1 MERFATA
8 IYRIQRGGFEETM
21 ITEKL
26 TYAIDNERQHAL
38 NLRNRI
44 IELNNTPSRFAFLFQ
59 IVGSLMGCLSRCF
72 GRMFPL
78 KIDVVI
84 EKRAVK
90 DYGYFLK
97 TSELDDKTKLLI
109 KSIIADEEL
118 HIKNW
123 QDSIEIL
130 NSKT

>member
-8 IYRIQRGGFEETM
+8 IYRVQKGNSR
-21 ITEKL
+21 EKVIDEKI
-26 TYAIDNERQHAL
+26 TYAIDNEHEYAS

-44 IELNNTPSRFAFLFQ
+44 IELNKNPSPFVFLFQ
-59 IVGSLMGCLSRCF
+59 VAGTLLGLVSRLFSRTCT
-72 GRMFPL
+72 L
-78 KIDVVI
+78 KTDVLI

-90 DYGYFLK
+90 DYSYFLNN
-97 TSELDDKTKLLI
+97 LDERTKLLI

-123 QDSIEIL
+123 QDSIELIRG
-130 NSKT
+130 K

>member
-8 IYRIQRGGFEETM
+8 IYRVQKGNFR
-21 ITEKL
+21 EKVIDEKI
-26 TYAIDNERQHAL
+26 TYAIDNEHEHAS

-44 IELNNTPSRFAFLFQ
+44 IELKKNPSPFAFLFQ
-59 IVGSLMGCLSRCF
+59 IAGTLLGLVSRLFSRTCT
-72 GRMFPL
+72 L
-78 KIDVVI
+78 KTDVLI

-90 DYGYFLK
+90 DYSYFLN
-97 TSELDDKTKLLI
+97 TLNLDERTKLLI

-123 QDSIEIL
+123 LDSIELIRG
-130 NSKT
+130 K